1 MNCRKYYIQGY
12 DIKIMELMSNINRF
26 FRILG
31 SWFYLHLYLF
41 YVLYILALFAVSN
54 VHSYTLTWK
63 GPLIYVKVL
72 VKLFHLWF
80 LRRCVTVII
89 LFVNINPLSVNPTK
103 WSNTQTI
110 RRQFTDELFECLTIL
125 WNWRLE
131 G

>member
-72 VKLFHLWF
+72 VKFFHLWF

-103 WSNTQTI
+103 WSNTLK
-110 RRQFTDELFECLTIL
+110 QFVGNLPTNCLSVWPFCEI
-125 WNWRLE
+125 
-131 G
+131 GA

>member
-103 WSNTQTI
+103 WSNTLK
-110 RRQFTDELFECLTIL
+110 QFVGNLPTNCLSVWPFCEI
-125 WNWRLE
+125 
-131 G
+131 GA

>member
-80 LRRCVTVII
+80 YVGVLIVII

-103 WSNTQTI
+103 WSNTLK
-110 RRQFTDELFECLTIL
+110 QFVGNLPTNCLSVWPFCEI
-125 WNWRLE
+125 
-131 G
+131 GA

>member
-103 WSNTQTI
+103 WSNTLK
-110 RRQFTDELFECLTIL
+110 QFVGNLPANCLSVWPFCEI
-125 WNWRLE
+125 
-131 G
+131 GA

>member
-54 VHSYTLTWK
+54 VLSYTLTWK
-63 GPLIYVKVL
+63 GPLIYVKAL

-103 WSNTQTI
+103 WSNTLK
-110 RRQFTDELFECLTIL
+110 QFVGNLPTNCLSVWPFCEI
-125 WNWRLE
+125 
-131 G
+131 GA

>member
-80 LRRCVTVII
+80 YVGVLTVII

-103 WSNTQTI
+103 WSNTLK
-110 RRQFTDELFECLTIL
+110 QFVGNLPTNCLSVWPFCEI
-125 WNWRLE
+125 
-131 G
+131 GA

>member
-41 YVLYILALFAVSN
+41 DVLYILALFAVSN

-63 GPLIYVKVL
+63 GPLIYVKAL

-103 WSNTQTI
+103 WSNTLK
-110 RRQFTDELFECLTIL
+110 QFVGNLPTNCLSVWPFCEI
-125 WNWRLE
+125 
-131 G
+131 GA

>member
-103 WSNTQTI
+103 WSNT
-110 RRQFTDELFECLTIL
+110 RKQFVGNLPTNCLSVWPFCEI
-125 WNWRLE
+125 
-131 G
+131 GA